1 MAKVFRPPTIPISD
15 RLLIGVPLA
24 VVGGYLDAYTYL
36 FHGGVFANAQ
46 TGNLVLLG
54 ISISR
59 GAFSHAF
66 SYLLPVL
73 AFVLGVL
80 ITERMRIRS
89 ASLWI
94 LRWRHLV
101 LFVEALLL
109 FVIGFL
115 PAAFPD
121 NVVNVVVSFVC
132 AMQVNSFRKLHD
144 RAYATTMCTG
154 NLRSAT
160 EALSNSI
167 HEYDSE
173 EFDVFLRY
181 GAILLAFCGGAVL
194 GTVMTKLL
202 AGKSAWICSLILLIC
217 IMIMKT
223 KDSKKEQGEQP

>member
-1 MAKVFRPPTIPISD
+1 MTKAIRSPIIPISD

-59 GAFSHAF
+59 GEFSLAF
-66 SYLLPVL
+66 SYILPVL
-73 AFVLGVL
+73 AFVSGVL

-101 LFVEALLL
+101 LFIEALLL

-121 NVVNVVVSFVC
+121 NIVNVTVSFVC

-144 RAYATTMCTG
+144 RTYATTMCTG

-181 GAILLAFCGGAVL
+181 GAILLAFCAGAAL
-194 GTVMTKLL
+194 GTVMTNLL
-202 AGKSAWICSLILLIC
+202 AGKSAWICSLLLLIC
-217 IMIMKT
+217 ILTMKMKESET
-223 KDSKKEQGEQP
+223 EQGE